1 MAFFSTRLFPSKL
14 SVTVEGAL
22 WMVTAAALFSVLNLL
37 IRHASTELHPFQVT
51 FFRNFFSLAFMLPW
65 LMRAGLGGLRT
76 RKWGLYSTR
85 ALTGLAAMLTWFYAI
100 SVMPLAEAVALNFTT
115 PLFATVGAALFLGEV
130 VRLRRWT
137 ATVVGFLGVL
147 VIVRP
152 DADAIDLMAVLVL
165 VSACFS
171 AASALQV
178 KALARTEST
187 TAMVTYMVLFLTPM
201 SLVPALFVWSWPSWG
216 MLVWLVAMGGV
227 ATLGHLS
234 LTRAFHMA
242 DASAMM
248 PFDYTKLPFAALL
261 GYVMFGETMDL
272 WSWVG
277 AGIIA
282 GSTIYIAQREA
293 SLARRERTAAAASA
307 SVRDPG
313 R

>member
-171 AASALQV
+171 AASQA
-178 KALARTEST
+178 
-187 TAMVTYMVLFLTPM
+187 AMN
-201 SLVPALFVWSWPSWG
+201 SSCEW
-216 MLVWLVAMGGV
+216 
-227 ATLGHLS
+227 AT
-234 LTRAFHMA
+234 
-242 DASAMM
+242 
-248 PFDYTKLPFAALL
+248 
-261 GYVMFGETMDL
+261 
-272 WSWVG
+272 
-277 AGIIA
+277 
-282 GSTIYIAQREA
+282 
-293 SLARRERTAAAASA
+293 RTAARSPYWRSTSRTDTPMRWMRPLSSSRVGGVFRYSMTCGSSPLLRMRAR
-307 SVRDPG
+307 VLRDVPQAG
-313 R
+313 LW